1 MINVLFIEDQPAV
14 SEATADKIARNPL
27 VAEIHVC
34 NTAEKTLTMLHDEPD
49 RWGLILLDLDVP
61 GAVGLSLAM
70 EIKNLGKAPIT
81 CILTGNPRDDYIA
94 QIAAAGFQGYML
106 KAMEISELEKELNRA
121 IAGEQV
127 FPSVGK
133 PNTTEIPRLTGRQRE
148 CLQLMSGDKSTRE
161 IAQILSMHLGM
172 VNYHIDSAMDALG
185 VASRT
190 HAVSVALQLGLLAV
204 DSQGSD
210 DGKN

>member
-1 MINVLFIEDQPAV
+1 MV

-27 VAEIHVC
+27 VAEIQVC
-34 NTAEKTLTMLHDEPD
+34 NSAEKTLAVLRDEPD
-49 RWGLILLDLDVP
+49 RWDLIFLDLDVP

-70 EIKNLGKAPIT
+70 EIKNLGKASVT
-81 CILTGNPRDDYIA
+81 CILTGNPCADYIA

-121 IAGEQV
+121 IAGKKV
-127 FPSVGK
+127 FPTVGK
-133 PNTTEIPRLTGRQRE
+133 SNTTETPRLTGRQRE
-148 CLQLMSGDKSTRE
+148 CLQLVSEEKSNGE
-161 IAQILSMHLGM
+161 IARILSMHLGT

-185 VASRT
+185 VGSRA
-190 HAVSVALQLGLLAV
+190 HAVSAALHLGLLAA
-204 DSQGSD
+204 GSPGVN

>member
-1 MINVLFIEDQPAV
+1 MVNVLFIEDQPVV

-27 VAEIHVC
+27 VAEIQVC
-34 NTAEKTLTMLHDEPD
+34 NTAEKTLAVLRDEPD
-49 RWGLILLDLDVP
+49 RWGLIFLDLDVP

-70 EIKNLGKAPIT
+70 EIKNLGKAPVT
-81 CILTGNPRDDYIA
+81 CILTGNPREDYIA

-106 KAMEISELEKELNRA
+106 KAMEIGELEKELNRA

-133 PNTTEIPRLTGRQRE
+133 TNTAETPRLTGRQRE
-148 CLQLMSGDKSTRE
+148 CLQLVSEDKSTRE
-161 IAQILSMHLGM
+161 IALILSMHPNT
-172 VNYHIDSAMDALG
+172 VNYHVDSAMDALG
-185 VASRT
+185 SGSRV
-190 HAVSVALQLGLLAV
+190 HAVSVALKLGLLTAN
-204 DSQGSD
+204 SQGGN

>member
-14 SEATADKIARNPL
+14 SEATADKISRNPL
-27 VAEIHVC
+27 VAEIQIC
-34 NTAEKTLTMLHDEPD
+34 NTAEKTLAVLRDEPD
-49 RWGLILLDLDVP
+49 RWGLIFLDLDVP

-81 CILTGNPRDDYIA
+81 CILTGNPREDYIA
-94 QIAAAGFQGYML
+94 QISTAGFQGYML

-127 FPSVGK
+127 FPSVGRS
-133 PNTTEIPRLTGRQRE
+133 NATETPRLTGRQCE
-148 CLQLMSGDKSTRE
+148 CLQLVRENKSAKE
-161 IAQILSMHLGM
+161 IAQILSMHPGT
-172 VNYHIDSAMDALG
+172 VNYHIDSAMDALN
-185 VASRT
+185 VNSRA
-190 HAVSVALQLGLLAV
+190 HAVSIALQFGLLAI
-204 DSQGSD
+204 SPQGGS